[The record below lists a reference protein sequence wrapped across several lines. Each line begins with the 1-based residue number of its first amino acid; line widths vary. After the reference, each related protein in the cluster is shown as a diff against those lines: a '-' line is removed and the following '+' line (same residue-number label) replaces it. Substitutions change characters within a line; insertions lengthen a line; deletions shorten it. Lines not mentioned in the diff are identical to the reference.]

1 MARLCTLFSGSSGNS
16 YYIGGQDAGILVDA
30 GRSAKQITLMLEQC
44 GIPLSAVKAVF
55 VTHEHTDHVQGLRV
69 FASRNHI
76 KVYASA
82 GTLRALDGMGCL
94 NRVEADIVGLSGMEC
109 AGMFI
114 KPFHTSHD
122 CAEGYGYRVNSLLH
136 ELSQILGLTHV
147 YNIVIVGAGNIGK
160 ALARYAAFPQEG
172 YEVKGIFDIR
182 EEVIGREI
190 NGITVQNVAD
200 LPEFLQQNQIDIGV
214 ICTPKDNAQKTADV
228 LTQGGVRALW
238 NFAPIDVE
246 AEKACIENVHLSD
259 SLYVLSYRLTN
270 S

>member
-1 MARLCTLFSGSSGNS
+1 MERKQHVSRAVIQRLPR
-16 YYIGGQDAGILVDA
+16 YYRHLTA
-30 GRSAKQITLMLEQC
+30 
-44 GIPLSAVKAVF
+44 
-55 VTHEHTDHVQGLRV
+55 
-69 FASRNHI
+69 
-76 KVYASA
+76 
-82 GTLRALDGMGCL
+82 LRAQGETRISSREL
-94 NRVEADIVGLSGMEC
+94 ADMLGLTASQIRQDFNCFG
-109 AGMFI
+109 GFGQQ
-114 KPFHTSHD
+114 
-122 CAEGYGYRVNSLLH
+122 GYGYRVNSLLH

-238 NFAPIDVE
+238 NFAPMDLKVPE
-246 AEKACIENVHLSD
+246 GVVASNVHLTD
-259 SLYVLSYRLTN
+259 SLLVLTYRLQRLEDEN
-270 S
+270 SAPPNEPAP

>member
-1 MARLCTLFSGSSGNS
+1 MRERTVSEAVIHRLPKYYRHLQELQERGVERISSG
-16 YYIGGQDAGILVDA
+16 
-30 GRSAKQITLMLEQC
+30 E
-44 GIPLSAVKAVF
+44 LSAEMGF
-55 VTHEHTDHVQGLRV
+55 N
-69 FASRNHI
+69 ASQIRQDFNCF
-76 KVYASA
+76 
-82 GTLRALDGMGCL
+82 GGFGQQ
-94 NRVEADIVGLSGMEC
+94 
-109 AGMFI
+109 
-114 KPFHTSHD
+114 
-122 CAEGYGYRVNSLLH
+122 GYGYRVNSLLH

-182 EEVIGREI
+182 GEVIGREI